1 MTPRFPA
8 DSVLFDLDG
17 TLWDAGEG
25 TAEAYNETAASMG
38 LSRRFTAEDL
48 HGVMGLQAQ
57 EILDRFVPQLD
68 RQAQQRFSQAVS
80 AAECEILRTGRG
92 STLFPGVRS
101 LLETLRGRGLRLF
114 IVSNCQAG
122 YIEAFLE
129 AYGLAPLIEGFEHP
143 GRTGLDKGGN
153 IALVVR
159 TYGLRAPVYVG
170 DAAVDEAGARKA
182 GVPFIR
188 AAYGFGTPGSW
199 DASIDAP
206 QDLPAL
212 LAPPA

>member
-1 MTPRFPA
+1 
-8 DSVLFDLDG
+8 
-17 TLWDAGEG
+17 
-25 TAEAYNETAASMG
+25 
-38 LSRRFTAEDL
+38 
-48 HGVMGLQAQ
+48 MGLQAQ

-114 IVSNCQAG
+114 IVSNCQTG

-143 GRTGLDKGGN
+143 TQRSTVREHRPRRADVRPARPRLCGGRRRGRGGS
-153 IALVVR
+153 AQGGRAVHPR
-159 TYGLRAPVYVG
+159 SLRLRQRS
-170 DAAVDEAGARKA
+170 AR
-182 GVPFIR
+182 
-188 AAYGFGTPGSW
+188 
-199 DASIDAP
+199 
-206 QDLPAL
+206 L
-212 LAPPA
+212 